1 VNKKILFIS
10 THNLASNPRLVKEIE
25 LALHNG
31 LEASVLCCEF
41 DNWSK
46 ELNEQIK
53 GRLLPQIKYYPVEGN
68 RNPFIPWAVS
78 SVFHFSAKK
87 LLLLFPTNTFLL
99 SLRSNKRSWLLLKQ
113 LKGIKETIN
122 LVVAHNPGAFYPA
135 IVFAKK
141 NKISFGIDLEDY
153 HPGESN
159 DVKTS
164 TQYKTLQNK
173 ILSEAQYVSAASPLI
188 LEYAQRDCKKE
199 FRNKTVVLNY
209 FPAHEFIRPA
219 SKEGEKLKLVWFS
232 QLISFNRGLE
242 QVVPLIKDNT
252 ILELHLFGNCDEAF
266 KTKYLAGIGNVFI
279 HSPLPQ
285 QMLHQRLSSFDVG
298 LAIEPGKDLNNELAI
313 SNKMLAYF
321 QAGLYILA
329 SDTKAQKQFIEMHP
343 GSGRITTLDKK
354 GFAADVNELV
364 QQKKSIREKA
374 AARFERANDFCWEE
388 ESKKLMNSW
397 NEIIH

>member
-1 VNKKILFIS
+1 MRILFIS
-10 THNLASNPRLVKEIE
+10 THNLATNPRLVKEID
-25 LALHNG
+25 LALRHG
-31 LEASVLCCEF
+31 FEVSVLCCEF

-46 ELNEQIK
+46 GLNEQIK
-53 GRLLPQIKYYPVEGN
+53 RRLLPLIKYYPVKGN

-78 SVFHFSAKK
+78 SIVHFSAKK
-87 LLLLFPTNTFLL
+87 LLRLFSTNRMLL

-113 LKGIKETIN
+113 LKRIKETVD
-122 LVVAHNPGAFYPA
+122 LVVAHNPGSFYPA
-135 IVFAKK
+135 MSFAQK
-141 NKISFGIDLEDY
+141 NKIPFGIDLEDY

-173 ILSEAQYVSAASPLI
+173 ILPEAQYVSAASPLI
-188 LEYAQRDCKKE
+188 LEYAQQDCEKE

-209 FPAHEFIRPA
+209 FPANEFIRPA
-219 SKEGEKLKLVWFS
+219 SKENEKLKLVWFS

-242 QVVPLIKDNT
+242 QVVPLIKDKT

-266 KTKYLAGIGNVFI
+266 KIKYLTGISNIFI

-285 QMLHQRLSSFDVG
+285 QMLHRQLSSFDLG

-321 QAGLYILA
+321 QAGLFILA
-329 SDTKAQKQFIEMHP
+329 SDTKAQKQFLEMHP
-343 GSGRITTLDKK
+343 ESGRVTTLDEN
-354 GFAADVNELV
+354 GLAGALNELV
-364 QQKKSIREKA
+364 QQKKSIRDKVDS
-374 AARFERANDFCWEE
+374 RFERAKDFCWEE
-388 ESKKLMNSW
+388 ESKKLMITW